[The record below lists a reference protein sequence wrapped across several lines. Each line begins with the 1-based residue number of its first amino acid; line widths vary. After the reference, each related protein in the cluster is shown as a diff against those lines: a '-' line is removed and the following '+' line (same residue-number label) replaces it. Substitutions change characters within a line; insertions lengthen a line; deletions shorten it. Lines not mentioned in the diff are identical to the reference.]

1 MNWQLCKKISLIL
14 IAVLAVAVVA
24 DILIFLTVEYGSGS
38 KGSNFVGCY
47 AYDAMLIGFECKG
60 FWGNNVVIAWLNW
73 PLWLIYAP
81 ISAVFS
87 IRALIIAVLVWF
99 PILLFAFSDK
109 KLSEHKNA

>member
-1 MNWQLCKKISLIL
+1 MNWQLCKKISLVL
-14 IAVLAVAVVA
+14 IAALAVAVVA
-24 DILIFLTVEYGSGS
+24 DILIFLTVEYGS

-60 FWGNNVVIAWLNW
+60 FWGNSVVTAWLNW
-73 PLWLIYAP
+73 PLWLLYAP
-81 ISAVFS
+81 ISAAFS

>member
-1 MNWQLCKKISLIL
+1 MNWKLCKKISLVL
-14 IAVLAVAVVA
+14 IAALALAVVA
-24 DILIFLTVEYGSGS
+24 DILIFLTVEYGS

-60 FWGNNVVIAWLNW
+60 FWGSNVVTAWLNW

>member
-1 MNWQLCKKISLIL
+1 MIL
-14 IAVLAVAVVA
+14 IVALAVAVVA
-24 DILIFLTVEYGSGS
+24 DILIFLTVEYGS
-38 KGSNFVGCY
+38 KGSNFFGCY

-60 FWGNNVVIAWLNW
+60 FWGNNVVTARLNW